1 MTLVNVCVLT
11 TPVVYRAPT
20 SVPLLGLT
28 YSLRQNNIEIW
39 LNDRC
44 AMSSKCSSERKNC
57 ISLTLNQKLK
67 MVMLTEESMS
77 KDRLKTRPPPL
88 VSQIVNAE
96 EEFLKKMKNTTP
108 VSMQILSQ

>member
-1 MTLVNVCVLT
+1 
-11 TPVVYRAPT
+11 
-20 SVPLLGLT
+20 
-28 YSLRQNNIEIW
+28 
-39 LNDRC
+39 
-44 AMSSKCSSERKNC
+44 MSSKCSSERKNC